1 MNFDQIFISY
11 RDQTVSFKMF
21 GYIFCNL
28 IFIQIF
34 ISSVNQKLRIITVCK
49 LILFYVYTVY
59 ISYLFVPPYSKFKNS
74 IAYFYLLSNEIFLTI
89 FRLISCIPFFPA
101 STFGIRKGLPE
112 NWRTY
117 TWMIYFVAELRQ
129 CSNLTNKF
137 VRLTGV
143 RLEWITFVAN
153 LRQCTISRT

>member
-1 MNFDQIFISY
+1 MARLYGNEFWSDLHLLPRS
-11 RDQTVSFKMF
+11 DSFPQNVQR
-21 GYIFCNL
+21 C
-28 IFIQIF
+28 
-34 ISSVNQKLRIITVCK
+34 ITVCK

-59 ISYLFVPPYSKFKNS
+59 ISHLFVPPYSKFKNS
-74 IAYFYLLSNEIFLTI
+74 IAYFYLLSNVIFLTI